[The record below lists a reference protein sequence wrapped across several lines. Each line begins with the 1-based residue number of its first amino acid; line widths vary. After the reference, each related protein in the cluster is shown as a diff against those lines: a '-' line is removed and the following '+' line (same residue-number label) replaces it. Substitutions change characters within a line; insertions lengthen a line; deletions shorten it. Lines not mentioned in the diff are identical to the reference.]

1 MIKKILYTT
10 LVICLSACCTKKP
23 TSMSVTADKV
33 TEPTDIHILHDIANT
48 NSFWGKAFNDLCK
61 TNNKENVCLSPLSAQ
76 FALAMVANGAE
87 DKTKEEIYKAV
98 GSSTNANS
106 YYKELL
112 HTLNTNYDWQ
122 HCEVNVANSIWINN
136 KLSVKEPFITEN
148 KENFDA
154 AIETV
159 EFNDSTLHRIN
170 EWCSEMTKEKIPTI
184 LNDINPNDRM
194 YLINALYFNAV
205 WNKKF
210 NKENTKKESFTTEN
224 GKVVKVDMMKQREN
238 SLYCNNKDFEITVK
252 RYYDGEYSML
262 LALPKK
268 GVKCDETAQAIMSNL
283 EKYLS
288 EMSRCEV
295 DLSMPK
301 FTVEF
306 GSSLKQVLEQQG
318 ITRAFG
324 KRAQF
329 NGISDEPLCISDIM
343 QKTYIK
349 VDEDGTEAAAVT
361 ALRVGAMSMRPQN
374 IIPMKLDRP
383 FVFAIIK
390 NDSNEVLFIGKIGNP
405 IEK

>member
-1 MIKKILYTT
+1 MPTT
-10 LVICLSACCTKKP
+10 VN
-23 TSMSVTADKV
+23 KV
-33 TEPTDIHILHDIANT
+33 VEPTDINIPRNDISSVNQ
-48 NSFWGKAFNDLCK
+48 FWGKAFNDLCQ
-61 TNNKENVCLSPLSAQ
+61 TNGKENVCLSPLSAQ

-87 DKTKEEIYKAV
+87 SKTKEEIYKAV
-98 GSSTNANS
+98 GSSTNVNG

-112 HTLNTNYDWQ
+112 HTLNTNEDWQ

-170 EWCSEMTKEKIPTI
+170 EWCSEKTKDKIPTI

-224 GKVVKVDMMKQREN
+224 GKVVEVDMMRQREN

-252 RYYDGEYSML
+252 RYYDGKYSML

-268 GVKCDETAQAIMSNL
+268 KMKCDEAAQAIMSNL

-306 GSSLKQVLEQQG
+306 GSSLKHVLEQQG

-324 KRAQF
+324 ERAQF

-374 IIPMKLDRP
+374 IIPMRLDRP

-390 NDSNEVLFIGKIGNP
+390 NESNEVLFVGKIGNP

>member
-283 EKYLS
+283 EKYIS

-374 IIPMKLDRP
+374 IIPMKLNRP

-405 IEK
+405 TEK

>member
-1 MIKKILYTT
+1 MPTT
-10 LVICLSACCTKKP
+10 VN
-23 TSMSVTADKV
+23 KV
-33 TEPTDIHILHDIANT
+33 VEPTDINIPRNDISSVNQ
-48 NSFWGKAFNDLCK
+48 FWGKVFNDLCQ
-61 TNNKENVCLSPLSAQ
+61 TNGKENVCLSPLSAQ
-76 FALAMVANGAE
+76 YALAMVANGAE
-87 DKTKEEIYKAV
+87 SKTKEEICKAV
-98 GSSTNANS
+98 GASTDANV
-106 YYKELL
+106 YYNELL
-112 HTLNTNYDWQ
+112 KKLNTNYDWQ

-136 KLSVKEPFITEN
+136 KLNVKEPFITEN

-159 EFNDSTLHRIN
+159 EFNDSTLQCIN
-170 EWCSEMTKEKIPTI
+170 NWCKEMTKGKIPTI

-210 NKENTKKESFTTEN
+210 NKENTKKENFTTEN
-224 GKVVKVDMMKQREN
+224 GKVVEVDMMRQREN
-238 SLYCNNKDFEITVK
+238 SLYCSNKDFEITVK
-252 RYYDGEYSML
+252 RYYDGKYSML

-268 GVKCDETAQAIMSNL
+268 EMKCDKAAQTIMSNL
-283 EKYLS
+283 EHYLS
-288 EMSRCEV
+288 EMNRCEV

-306 GSSLKQVLEQQG
+306 GSSLKHVLEQQG

-324 KRAQF
+324 ERAQF

-374 IIPMKLDRP
+374 ITPMKLDRP
-383 FVFAIIK
+383 FVFAIIE
-390 NDSNEVLFIGKIGNP
+390 NDSNEVLFVGKIGNP

>member
-1 MIKKILYTT
+1 MPTT
-10 LVICLSACCTKKP
+10 VN
-23 TSMSVTADKV
+23 KV
-33 TEPTDIHILHDIANT
+33 VEPTDINIPRNDISSVNQ
-48 NSFWGKAFNDLCK
+48 FWGKAFNDLCQ
-61 TNNKENVCLSPLSAQ
+61 TNGKENVCLSPLSAQ

-87 DKTKEEIYKAV
+87 SKTKEEIYKAV
-98 GSSTNANS
+98 GSSTNVNG

-112 HTLNTNYDWQ
+112 HTLNTNEDWQ

-170 EWCSEMTKEKIPTI
+170 EWCSEMTKGKTPTI

-224 GKVVKVDMMKQREN
+224 GKVVEVDMMRQREN

-252 RYYDGEYSML
+252 RYYDGKYSML

-268 GVKCDETAQAIMSNL
+268 KMKCDEAAQAIMSNL

-306 GSSLKQVLEQQG
+306 GSSLKHVLEQQG

-324 KRAQF
+324 ERAQF

-374 IIPMKLDRP
+374 IIPMRLDRP

-390 NDSNEVLFIGKIGNP
+390 NESNEVLFVGKIGNP

>member
-1 MIKKILYTT
+1 MPTT
-10 LVICLSACCTKKP
+10 VH
-23 TSMSVTADKV
+23 KV
-33 TEPTDIHILHDIANT
+33 VEPTDINIPRNDISSVNQ
-48 NSFWGKAFNDLCK
+48 FWGKAFNDLCQ
-61 TNNKENVCLSPLSAQ
+61 TNGKENVCLSPLSAQ

-87 DKTKEEIYKAV
+87 SKTKEEIYKAV
-98 GSSTNANS
+98 GSSTNVNG

-112 HTLNTNYDWQ
+112 HTLNTNEDWQ

-170 EWCSEMTKEKIPTI
+170 EWCSEKTKDKIPTI

-210 NKENTKKESFTTEN
+210 NKENTKKENFTTEN
-224 GKVVKVDMMKQREN
+224 GKVVEVDMMRQREN
-238 SLYCNNKDFEITVK
+238 SLYCSNKDFEITVK
-252 RYYDGEYSML
+252 RYYDGKYSML

-268 GVKCDETAQAIMSNL
+268 EMKCDKAAQTIMSNL
-283 EKYLS
+283 EHYLS
-288 EMSRCEV
+288 EMNRCEV

-306 GSSLKQVLEQQG
+306 GSSLKHVLEQQG

-324 KRAQF
+324 ERAQF

-383 FVFAIIK
+383 FVFAIIE
-390 NDSNEVLFIGKIGNP
+390 NDSNEVLFVGKIGNP

>member
-1 MIKKILYTT
+1 MPTT
-10 LVICLSACCTKKP
+10 VN
-23 TSMSVTADKV
+23 KV
-33 TEPTDIHILHDIANT
+33 VEPTDINIPRNDISSVNQ
-48 NSFWGKAFNDLCK
+48 FWGKVFNDLCQ
-61 TNNKENVCLSPLSAQ
+61 TNGKENVCLSPLSAQ
-76 FALAMVANGAE
+76 YALAMVANGAE
-87 DKTKEEIYKAV
+87 SKTKEEICKAV
-98 GSSTNANS
+98 GASTDANV
-106 YYKELL
+106 YYNELL
-112 HTLNTNYDWQ
+112 KKLNTNYDWQ

-136 KLSVKEPFITEN
+136 KLNVKEPFITEN

-159 EFNDSTLHRIN
+159 EFNDSTLQCIN
-170 EWCSEMTKEKIPTI
+170 NWCKEMTKGKIPTI

-210 NKENTKKESFTTEN
+210 NKENTKKENFTTEN
-224 GKVVKVDMMKQREN
+224 GKVVEVDMMRQREN
-238 SLYCNNKDFEITVK
+238 SLYCSNKDFEITVK
-252 RYYDGEYSML
+252 RYYDGKYSML

-268 GVKCDETAQAIMSNL
+268 EMKCDKAAQTIMSNL
-283 EKYLS
+283 EHYLS
-288 EMSRCEV
+288 EMNRCEV

-306 GSSLKQVLEQQG
+306 GSSLKHVLEQQG

-324 KRAQF
+324 ERAQF

-343 QKTYIK
+343 QKTYIN

-374 IIPMKLDRP
+374 IIPVKLDRP

-390 NDSNEVLFIGKIGNP
+390 NDGNEVLFVGKIGNP

>member
-1 MIKKILYTT
+1 MPTT
-10 LVICLSACCTKKP
+10 VN
-23 TSMSVTADKV
+23 KV
-33 TEPTDIHILHDIANT
+33 VEPTDINILRNDISSVNQ
-48 NSFWGKAFNDLCK
+48 FWGKVFNDLCQ
-61 TNNKENVCLSPLSAQ
+61 TNGKENVCLSPLSAQ
-76 FALAMVANGAE
+76 YALAMVANGAE
-87 DKTKEEIYKAV
+87 SKTKEEICKAV
-98 GSSTNANS
+98 GASTDANV
-106 YYKELL
+106 YYNELL
-112 HTLNTNYDWQ
+112 KKLNTNYDWQ
-122 HCEVNVANSIWINN
+122 HCEVNVANSIWINS
-136 KLSVKEPFITEN
+136 KLNVKEPFITEN

-159 EFNDSTLHRIN
+159 EFNDSTLQCIN
-170 EWCSEMTKEKIPTI
+170 NWCKEMTKGKIPTI

-210 NKENTKKESFTTEN
+210 NKENTKKENFTTEN
-224 GKVVKVDMMKQREN
+224 GKVVEVDMMRQREN
-238 SLYCNNKDFEITVK
+238 SLYCSNKDFEITVK
-252 RYYDGEYSML
+252 RYYDGKYSML

-268 GVKCDETAQAIMSNL
+268 EMKCDKAAQTIMSNL
-283 EKYLS
+283 EHYLS
-288 EMSRCEV
+288 EMNRCEV

-306 GSSLKQVLEQQG
+306 GSSLKHVLEQQG

-324 KRAQF
+324 ERAQF

-374 IIPMKLDRP
+374 ITPMKLDRP
-383 FVFAIIK
+383 FVFAIIE
-390 NDSNEVLFIGKIGNP
+390 NDSNEVLFVGKIGNP

>member
-1 MIKKILYTT
+1 MPTT
-10 LVICLSACCTKKP
+10 VN
-23 TSMSVTADKV
+23 KV
-33 TEPTDIHILHDIANT
+33 VEPTDINIPRNDISSVNQ
-48 NSFWGKAFNDLCK
+48 FWGKAFNDLCQ
-61 TNNKENVCLSPLSAQ
+61 TNGKENVCLSPLSAQ

-87 DKTKEEIYKAV
+87 SKTKEEIYKAV
-98 GSSTNANS
+98 GLSTNVNG

-112 HTLNTNYDWQ
+112 HTLNTNEDWQ

-170 EWCSEMTKEKIPTI
+170 EWCSEMTKGKIPTI

-224 GKVVKVDMMKQREN
+224 GKVVEVDMMRQREN

-252 RYYDGEYSML
+252 RYYDGKYSML

-268 GVKCDETAQAIMSNL
+268 KMKCDEAAQAIMSNL

-306 GSSLKQVLEQQG
+306 GSSLKHVLEQQG

-324 KRAQF
+324 ERAQF

-374 IIPMKLDRP
+374 IIPMRLDHP
-383 FVFAIIK
+383 FVFAIIE
-390 NDSNEVLFIGKIGNP
+390 NDSNEVLFVGKIGNP

>member
-1 MIKKILYTT
+1 
-10 LVICLSACCTKKP
+10 
-23 TSMSVTADKV
+23 MSVTADKV

-283 EKYLS
+283 EKYIS

-374 IIPMKLDRP
+374 IIPMKLNRP

-405 IEK
+405 TEK

>member
-1 MIKKILYTT
+1 
-10 LVICLSACCTKKP
+10 
-23 TSMSVTADKV
+23 MSVTADKV

-184 LNDINPNDRM
+184 LNDINPNDKM

-210 NKENTKKESFTTEN
+210 NKENTKKENFTTEN

-295 DLSMPK
+295 DLSMPQ

>member
-1 MIKKILYTT
+1 MPTT
-10 LVICLSACCTKKP
+10 VN
-23 TSMSVTADKV
+23 KV
-33 TEPTDIHILHDIANT
+33 VEPTDINIPRNDISSVNQ
-48 NSFWGKAFNDLCK
+48 FWGKAFNDLCQ
-61 TNNKENVCLSPLSAQ
+61 TNGKENVCLSPLSAQ

-87 DKTKEEIYKAV
+87 SKTKEEIYKAV
-98 GSSTNANS
+98 GSSTNVNG

-112 HTLNTNYDWQ
+112 HTLNTNEDWQ

-170 EWCSEMTKEKIPTI
+170 EWCSEKTKDKIPTI

-224 GKVVKVDMMKQREN
+224 GKVVEVDMMRQREN
-238 SLYCNNKDFEITVK
+238 SLYCSNKDFEITVK
-252 RYYDGEYSML
+252 RYYDGKYSML

-268 GVKCDETAQAIMSNL
+268 EMKCDKAAQTIMSNL
-283 EKYLS
+283 EHYLS
-288 EMSRCEV
+288 EMNRCEV

-306 GSSLKQVLEQQG
+306 GSSLKHVLEQQG

-324 KRAQF
+324 ERAQF

-383 FVFAIIK
+383 FVFAIIE
-390 NDSNEVLFIGKIGNP
+390 NDSNEVLFVGKIGNP